1 MKEEYDNGIDNGNQM
16 RMEGTNNDMGVDSM
30 NKASMMNNEQDK
42 NDNNINLNEYIE
54 TSYDPEHP
62 SNY

>member
-1 MKEEYDNGIDNGNQM
+1 M
-16 RMEGTNNDMGVDSM
+16 RMEGTNNEMGIDNM
-30 NKASMMNNEQDK
+30 NKVSMMNNEQDK